1 MKYELTL
8 DGMSCGHCVKAV
20 EEALAR
26 VENIQVESVE
36 IGRAI
41 IASDNMMAVQAQIS
55 EELEEEG
62 CPLKNAELH

>member
-1 MKYELTL
+1 MKHELTL

-62 CPLKNAELH
+62 YPLKNAELH

>member
-62 CPLKNAELH
+62 YPLKNAELH

>member
-26 VENIQVESVE
+26 VEDIQVESVE

-41 IASDNMMAVQAQIS
+41 IESDNMMAVQAQIS

-62 CPLKNAELH
+62 YPLKNAELH

>member
-26 VENIQVESVE
+26 VEDIQVESVE

-41 IASDNMMAVQAQIS
+41 IESGNMMVAQPRIA

-62 CPLKNAELH
+62 YPLKNAELH

>member
-36 IGRAI
+36 IGRVI

-62 CPLKNAELH
+62 YPLKNAELH